1 MAHPPRG
8 MSEDAAADWSL
19 ERDVLLA
26 GGLAGT
32 LGACVMAVLALFLG
46 TVTHAD
52 PWYAPRLVGGV
63 FFRHAPTGDGAVLL
77 GFAVHF
83 ATAGG
88 LATAFALMVPRGGT
102 ALAPLMLGFLFA
114 LGLQAVMPSLV
125 IPWASPPLARA
136 GPPTAALFLLHLSFG
151 ACLGALPAVRRAL
164 LRLTQLRRRAE
175 ALVKAQR

>member
-1 MAHPPRG
+1 
-8 MSEDAAADWSL
+8 MSDDVTTDGSL

-32 LGACVMAVLALFLG
+32 LGAGVMAVLAMLLG
-46 TVTHAD
+46 TVAHGD

-63 FFRHAPTGDGAVLL
+63 FFRHAPTGDVAVLL

-88 LATAFALMVPRGGT
+88 LATAFASMVPRGGT

-114 LGLQAVMPSLV
+114 LALQAVMPSLV
-125 IPWASPPLARA
+125 VPWASPPLARA
-136 GPPTAALFLLHLSFG
+136 EPSPAALFLLHLSFG
-151 ACLGALPAVRRAL
+151 ACLGALPAARRAL
-164 LRLTQLRRRAE
+164 LRLTRLRHRA
-175 ALVKAQR
+175 AASARAPR